1 MWRWKIKTFTATQLN
16 KSPQE
21 VFAAAK
27 EDGKVKIKH
36 DRYQGAFIINHVY
49 TVSPAITAISKG
61 WTPVDV
67 NTMPHKGD
75 IITGGDGRK
84 YICTADPV
92 SYTPTE

>member
-1 MWRWKIKTFTATQLN
+1 MKTFTATQLN

-49 TVSPAITAISKG
+49 TVSPAITAISKAMG
-61 WTPVDV
+61 EAFDGGAYI
-67 NTMPHKGD
+67 KSYEELQDD
-75 IITGGDGRK
+75 IEKMI
-84 YICTADPV
+84 ADKMIA
-92 SYTPTE
+92 SANRDNNNGE